1 MRYSQRWWGTVALLF
16 AFAWTVSAPTAQ
28 TEDPSGVSAPS
39 SAEVQSDSVG
49 AQPSSDEPEQKQPTL
64 APNRGTPADVEMDR
78 RFNELRRELL
88 DDRAKTLDW
97 WLATTAIFLTF
108 LAIIIPLAAF
118 IGGRFSFK
126 KFNEIKEEAQRYV
139 EDIKVRRDEAD
150 SLVTE
155 INAEV
160 ASSDPSKASEVVKSV
175 QQNPESSPIDQVVS
189 EAILLQQQNRTDEA
203 IEKWRSIANITE
215 GIDDERAAQSWF
227 SIGYLLHSKDE
238 PDFDA
243 AINAYDAALRLKPD
257 FAEAYNNRGVARD
270 ILGQHAAAIADYD
283 AALRLKPDY
292 ADTYNNR
299 GVARRAL
306 GQHAAAIADY
316 DAALRLNPNHADAYN
331 NRGVARDALG
341 QHAAAI
347 ADYDA
352 ALRLDPN
359 HAKVYNN
366 RGVARRALGQHAA
379 AIADYDAAF
388 RLNPDYAEAYNN
400 RGISRDALGQHAAA
414 IADYTA
420 ALRLNPDYADA
431 YTNRGLVRYALG
443 QYAAAIA
450 DYDSALRL
458 NPNHADAYN
467 NRGNSKDEIGRF
479 DDAIADYTEALRLN
493 PNSADAYYNR
503 GNSKIKIG
511 RFDDAIADYTE
522 ALRLN
527 PDYADAYYNRGLVEL
542 QLNHIDEAR
551 QDFERALNLAQAM
564 GNAELMKRVR
574 LRLENLDRGDAP

>member
-39 SAEVQSDSVG
+39 SAEVQSDSVEV
-49 AQPSSDEPEQKQPTL
+49 QFSSDEPEQKQPTL
-64 APNRGTPADVEMDR
+64 TPNRDTAAYVEMDR

-108 LAIIIPLAAF
+108 LAIIIPIAAF

-175 QQNPESSPIDQVVS
+175 QQNPDSSLIDRAVS
-189 EAILLQQQNRTDEA
+189 EAILLQRQNRTDEA

-215 GIDDERAAQSWF
+215 GTDDERAAQSWF

-283 AALRLKPDY
+283 AVLLLKPDY

-316 DAALRLNPNHADAYN
+316 DSALRLDPNHAEAYN
-331 NRGVARDALG
+331 NRGTARDALG

-347 ADYDA
+347 ADYDS
-352 ALRLDPN
+352 AL
-359 HAKVYNN
+359 
-366 RGVARRALGQHAA
+366 
-379 AIADYDAAF
+379 

-400 RGISRDALGQHAAA
+400 RGTARGALDQYEAA
-414 IADYTA
+414 IADYDSA
-420 ALRLNPDYADA
+420 LRLDPNHAKAYNNRGGARYALGQYEAAIADCDSALRLNPDYADA
-431 YTNRGLVRYALG
+431 YNNRGLVRYALG
-443 QYAAAIA
+443 QHEAAMA

-458 NPNHADAYN
+458 DPNHADAYY
-467 NRGNSKDEIGRF
+467 NRGNSKDAIGRF
-479 DDAIADYTEALRLN
+479 DDAIADYDSALRLN

-542 QLNHIDEAR
+542 QLNRIDEAR
-551 QDFERALNLAQAM
+551 QDFERVLNLAQAM
-564 GNAELMKRVR
+564 GNAELMEQARVR
-574 LRLENLDRGDAP
+574 LEDLDRGDAP